1 MGRSDRILALATRH
15 VPTVL
20 TIAAALVAV
29 IGYVDLETG
38 PGLRIFPLYFIP
50 ISLAAWSARRPGA
63 VFFALLCAVVWG
75 VSNWAWH
82 SSDAYFAANV
92 STQAI
97 AFGSIAAL
105 TSSMRRN
112 FDMAVHTSMV
122 DALTG
127 LANTRGFYDR
137 TEHALQLAAR
147 RQSPLTLVYL
157 DLDDFKKVND
167 EHGHHEGDKVLQAV
181 AASIR
186 SSTRGTDIA
195 ARLGGDEF
203 ALVLVDADRAAAE
216 ATIGRIRSS
225 FLEAMRKH
233 AWPVRASVGA
243 LVVREVPADARLVK
257 LMREVDA
264 LMYEAKEQGK
274 DTVVVRERAVRTLGH

>member
-92 STQAI
+92 STQ
-97 AFGSIAAL
+97 
-105 TSSMRRN
+105 
-112 FDMAVHTSMV
+112 
-122 DALTG
+122 G
-127 LANTRGFYDR
+127 LKG
-137 TEHALQLAAR
+137 
-147 RQSPLTLVYL
+147 P
-157 DLDDFKKVND
+157 
-167 EHGHHEGDKVLQAV
+167 
-181 AASIR
+181 
-186 SSTRGTDIA
+186 
-195 ARLGGDEF
+195 
-203 ALVLVDADRAAAE
+203 
-216 ATIGRIRSS
+216 
-225 FLEAMRKH
+225 KH
-233 AWPVRASVGA
+233 ATTNLTR
-243 LVVREVPADARLVK
+243 DNRL
-257 LMREVDA
+257 
-264 LMYEAKEQGK
+264 
-274 DTVVVRERAVRTLGH
+274 